1 METEK
6 DLQMNKTDRQ
16 AQMEERI
23 RHEIQ
28 VYLTEQADSIN
39 GMMRPEFVACSN
51 SDKTLVLAFP
61 VLEWQKNRIGM
72 MHGGAIASA
81 FDIAT
86 GLLARYLA
94 AESFTPTIQLET
106 VFIRPLPIGE
116 TLVITVKTNLSG
128 RKLTHLYCEGV
139 LKSSGK
145 LAATASASYL
155 NVNTSSKEG
164 GKD

>member
-1 METEK
+1 MEKEN
-6 DLQMNKTDRQ
+6 DLQMQEISGQ
-16 AQMEERI
+16 AQMEVRI
-23 RHEIQ
+23 RNEIE
-28 VYLTEQADSIN
+28 VYLTHQADSIN
-39 GMMRPEFVACSN
+39 GMMQPEFVECS
-51 SDKTLVLAFP
+51 SEAKTLVLAFP
-61 VLEWQKNRIGM
+61 ILEWQKNRVGM

-106 VFIRPLPIGE
+106 VFIRPIPIGE

-155 NVNTSSKEG
+155 NVNTSSKDGE
-164 GKD
+164 